1 MTQIYSAD
9 SQIPG
14 ERYAGQLDAMKM
26 QCVDE
31 YAQFLMYND
40 NVVTSETLRDLLRI
54 LASERIASN
63 DQIRYF
69 LNQIQ
74 SGQF

>member
-1 MTQIYSAD
+1 
-9 SQIPG
+9 
-14 ERYAGQLDAMKM
+14 MKM

>member
-14 ERYAGQLDAMKM
+14 ERYEGQLDAMKM

-54 LASERIASN
+54 LA
-63 DQIRYF
+63 
-69 LNQIQ
+69 
-74 SGQF
+74 